1 MNPYKFFIPVIQF
14 LIDIFI
20 IIYLFFRFLKIQYE
34 TQGDKWDILLLF
46 ENHYKALLLFI
57 ISWYFIS
64 EKTGLYKIKNNN
76 IFELIR
82 KVFIQIIFYTLTV
95 FAVSGLKSK
104 YLFNYDIALL
114 YSISVLIFISLIHI
128 LTNLYQKQK
137 FSRAVFID
145 TNNNTNNVI
154 KHFVYGKK
162 VRNFGEFVKI
172 PQKNNQF
179 KYDFNQLNLF
189 IKNHNIQILVFS
201 LNGEL
206 SKEVEDIIIKFSDS
220 KYLIYIIPDLSYE
233 FYNNSSL
240 SYYGTLPIYL
250 YRRKW
255 NLFNKLFKRIFDIT
269 FSLIFI
275 IFILSWLLPI
285 LALIIKLTSKGP
297 VIYKQE
303 RMGLNSRP
311 FKIMKFRSMYTN
323 AEYSGPKLASDTD
336 PRITSIGKIMR
347 KYRIDEFP
355 QFINVLKGEMSIV
368 GPRPERKY
376 FIDKISKL
384 NPNYKKLHKVKPG
397 ITSIGQVYFGYAE
410 NVEEMAQRLKYDL
423 LYLQNESFLFDLKI
437 IYLTLVVMIQG
448 KGK

>member
-64 EKTGLYKIKNNN
+64 EKTGLYKIKNSN

-82 KVFIQIIFYTLTV
+82 KVFIQIIFYTLTI

-128 LTNLYQKQK
+128 LTDLYQKQK

-201 LNGEL
+201 LNGAL

>member
-20 IIYLFFRFLKIQYE
+20 IIYLFFRFFKFQYE
-34 TQGDKWDILLLF
+34 TKGNKWDLLLLF
-46 ENHYKALLLFI
+46 ENHHKALLLFI
-57 ISWYFIS
+57 VCWYFIS
-64 EKTGLYKIKNNN
+64 EKTGLYKIKNSNN
-76 IFELIR
+76 FELIR
-82 KVFIQIIFYTLTV
+82 KIFIQVISYALIV

-104 YLFNYDIALL
+104 YLFNNNIIFL
-114 YSISVLIFISLIHI
+114 YNITVLISITLIHI
-128 LTNLYQKQK
+128 LADLYQKQK

-145 TNNNTNNVI
+145 TNNNTNNII
-154 KHFVYGKK
+154 KHFVHEKNI
-162 VRNFGEFVKI
+162 RNFGEFVKF
-172 PQKNNQF
+172 PQKKSQY

-201 LNGEL
+201 LNGAL
-206 SKEVEDIIIKFSDS
+206 SKEVEDTIIKFSDS

-233 FYNNSSL
+233 FYKNSSL
-240 SYYGTLPIYL
+240 NYFETLPIYL
-250 YRRKW
+250 YRRKL

-269 FSLIFI
+269 LSLIFI

-285 LALIIKLTSKGP
+285 IALIIKLTSKGP
-297 VIYKQE
+297 IIYKQE
-303 RMGLNSRP
+303 RMGLHSKP
-311 FKIMKFRSMYTN
+311 FKIMKFRSMYTD
-323 AEYSGPKLASDTD
+323 AEYSGPKLASDSD

-384 NPNYKKLHKVKPG
+384 DPNYKKLHKVKPG

-423 LYLQNESFLFDLKI
+423 LYLQNENFFFDLKI